1 MQLVSEYRGLKCL
14 ATSASSSA
22 LSPEGSDLF
31 TRVDSQAIS
40 LTTFTRGSWP
50 SGKGSRLTTDSYCA
64 NWFLYFWR
72 LNFYFLSSFSFY
84 YVSFFFRSCWWRIFI
99 ETFIKI
105 YRFKSKPNLSSLS
118 WCISISF
125 PFHRIEEIKLRI
137 KFSKEGIY

>member
-72 LNFYFLSSFSFY
+72 LNFYFLFITFLFFSIVLMTMNFY
-84 YVSFFFRSCWWRIFI
+84 WNVYKNISTQKW
-99 ETFIKI
+99 
-105 YRFKSKPNLSSLS
+105 KPNLSSLN